1 MILGIDIT
9 FNIGGVEKTCQVKPL
24 KSANFKE
31 RGVVII
37 KSSGVMKNYKT
48 DFLAFVDIYRTY
60 GNKCFFFKNQGVIY
74 DRKEKTITIPY
85 QNLVN
90 KGYD

>member
-1 MILGIDIT
+1 
-9 FNIGGVEKTCQVKPL
+9 
-24 KSANFKE
+24 
-31 RGVVII
+31 
-37 KSSGVMKNYKT
+37 MKNYKT